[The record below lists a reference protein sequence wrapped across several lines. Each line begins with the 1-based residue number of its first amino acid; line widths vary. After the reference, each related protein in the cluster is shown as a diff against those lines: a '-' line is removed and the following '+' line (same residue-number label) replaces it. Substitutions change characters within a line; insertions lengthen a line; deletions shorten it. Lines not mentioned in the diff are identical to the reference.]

1 MNITAKLHYALV
13 VLIELAVNQGENGIK
28 AKDLSSNLNI
38 SLKFLDSIITSLKT
52 SGLIYR
58 VPVFRIGGYRLVH
71 DPAEITVY
79 MVYCSIEPELN
90 IYHCLIDGK
99 ACIRSSFCGS
109 HNFLNK
115 MNKEM
120 ESIMLSSTLKDLV
133 EFQREKFIENNNQ

>member
-38 SLKFLDSIITSLKT
+38 SLRFLDSVIATLKT

-58 VPVFRIGGYRLVH
+58 VPIFRIGGYRLTL
-71 DPAEITVY
+71 DPSEINVY
-79 MVYCSIEPELN
+79 MIYCSIEPELKL
-90 IYHCLIDGK
+90 YHCLIDGK
-99 ACIRSSFCGS
+99 DCIRSSFCGS
-109 HNFLNK
+109 HYFLNK

-133 EFQREKFIENNNQ
+133 EFQKQRVII